1 MSIVNEHLALATI
14 IVWPIIPLMWIP
26 VHVFTDLF
34 RNLGKKTYIII
45 FCGWLACAALLFANK
60 DTLLSSIANLPL
72 GFAAVGMALV
82 AGGTTLHVW
91 TARLL
96 TLTGITG
103 GHQLANRHDVF
114 QPHGAFAIVRHPTYL
129 AHTLLLLGIFLITRY
144 TAVGIVALLD
154 FVLAYTVIIPLEER
168 ELLKR
173 FGGVYNEY
181 RRKVPRFFPYIR
193 L

>member
-1 MSIVNEHLALATI
+1 MQKHLALAII
-14 IVWPIIPLMWIP
+14 IVWPVIPLMWIP
-26 VHVFTDLF
+26 VHFFTDYF
-34 RNLGKKTYIII
+34 RKLGKRTYIIV
-45 FCGWLACAALLFANK
+45 FCVWLACAALLFTNK
-60 DTLLSSIANLPL
+60 DALLSSIVNLPR
-72 GFAAVGMALV
+72 GFATAGMVLV
-82 AGGTTLHVW
+82 AGGAVLHVW

-129 AHTLLLLGIFLITRY
+129 AHTILLIGIFLITQY

-173 FGGVYNEY
+173 FGRVYGEY
-181 RRKVPRFFPYIR
+181 QRKVPRFFPHIR